1 MRRRA
6 LLPLLPLAVGTMLLA
21 ACENSDPEETEMDAE
36 TVLDAAGLSAPD
48 LEASVADAPLK
59 GDEAWSRVVTFSGP
73 ADVIDAWVADNFPDG
88 IESRAFK
95 DDMAAATERLGDGTQ
110 KKGDRIAEGV
120 EGSAAFVVVVGQE
133 DEPVVHVAVRQTGR

>member
-21 ACENSDPEETEMDAE
+21 ACGNSDPEETEMDAE

-95 DDMAAATERLGDGTQ
+95 DDMAAATERLGDDTQ